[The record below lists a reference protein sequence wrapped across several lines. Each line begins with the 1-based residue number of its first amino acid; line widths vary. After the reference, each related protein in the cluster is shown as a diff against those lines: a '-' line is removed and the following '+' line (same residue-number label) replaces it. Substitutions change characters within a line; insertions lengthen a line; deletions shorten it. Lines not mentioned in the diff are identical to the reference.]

1 MEKFTDWQKH
11 IDEAI
16 NWIWDILPNVLM
28 AIIILIVGLWII
40 KFINRM
46 VRKFFQKKDYDQA
59 LETFLQSFISIA
71 LKLLLFVLV
80 ITQLGVKSSSLVA
93 MVGAAGL
100 AIGLA
105 LQGSLSNFAGGVL
118 ILLFKPFRVG
128 DFISAQGV
136 DGTVKEISIFT
147 TKLNTFGNQVA
158 IIPNGQLSNNNIIN
172 YNAESTRRDKID
184 IGIGYGSNI
193 KKAKDILLQIC
204 SENENILKDPI
215 PEVYV
220 GELADSSVN
229 LTLRF
234 WADNDVFWAAH
245 FYVMEEIKLRFD
257 EAGIEIP
264 FPQRDIHMKSETFKK

>member
-1 MEKFTDWQKH
+1 MEELTSYEKIIEK
-11 IDEAI
+11 IMS
-16 NWIWDILPNVLM
+16 WIWEFMPNLII
-28 AIIILIVGLWII
+28 AIIILVVGLWVI

-46 VRKFFQKKDYDQA
+46 VRKFFKIKDYDET
-59 LETFLQSFISIA
+59 LESFAQSFIKIS
-71 LKLLLFVLV
+71 LKVVLFVLV

-105 LQGSLSNFAGGVL
+105 LQGSLANFAGGVL
-118 ILLFKPFRVG
+118 ILIFKPFKVG

-158 IIPNGQLSNNNIIN
+158 IVPNGQLSNNNIIN
-172 YNAESTRRDKID
+172 YDAENIRRDKINV
-184 IGIGYGSNI
+184 GIGYGSNI
-193 KKAKDILLQIC
+193 KTAKDILLKIC
-204 SENENILKDPI
+204 DDNEIILTEPA

-220 GELADSSVN
+220 AELGESSVN

-234 WADNDVFWAAH
+234 WAKNDVFWAAH
-245 FYVMEEIKLRFD
+245 FHVMEELKYRFD
-257 EAGIEIP
+257 DAGIEIP
-264 FPQRDIHMKSETFKK
+264 FPQRVIHS

>member
-1 MEKFTDWQKH
+1 MEKFTDWQAH

-16 NWIWDILPNVLM
+16 NWVWNILPDVVM
-28 AIIILIVGLWII
+28 AVIILIVGLWVI
-40 KFINRM
+40 KFINRL
-46 VRKFFQKKDYDQA
+46 VRRFFDKADYDPT
-59 LETFLQSFISIA
+59 LETFLQSFIRIG
-71 LKLLLFVLV
+71 LKVVLFVLV
-80 ITQLGVKSSSLVA
+80 VTQLGIKSSSLVA
-93 MVGAAGL
+93 IVGAAGL

-193 KKAKDILLQIC
+193 KKAKDILLKIC
-204 SENENILKDPI
+204 TDNEDILKEPV

-234 WADNDVFWAAH
+234 WANNDVFWAAH
-245 FYVMEEIKLRFD
+245 FYVMEEIKLQFD

-264 FPQRDIHMKSETFKK
+264 FPQRDIHMKTETIS